1 MGEAA
6 DTPAVAGA
14 PVDPEAPAKKPASA
28 ESWLR
33 DNLEAVAVAI
43 VMALLIRHFCV
54 EAFRIPTSSME
65 PTLYGVKPERS
76 GDRILVNK
84 VGYFF
89 TEPTRWD
96 VCVFKY
102 PLNRSRN
109 YIKRVVGLPG
119 DQLDIRG
126 GDIWVREEIQRKPA
140 RVQDALWQ
148 DVFEL
153 QRAAAG
159 ALEQRYRSGGD
170 GSGAADDGRAMVDLM
185 DFRDANAVLQFDG
198 QALVVT
204 AKEFAEPAW
213 VILPDKNGAGE
224 YLARD
229 DRMNEVGDLRVR
241 AAVTPGADADAE
253 GALWLRVGPLDSRFK
268 LRLPLAGGALEVQYS
283 TEFDDE
289 TTPVAGAAEVV
300 LPALAGRT
308 TQVEAAHLDGTV
320 TLALDGVEV
329 WRYEYLP
336 PAAAHDIARWDGTP
350 ALGFEGFN
358 GRIHAL
364 AADRD
369 IHYLRE
375 SPDRLPYDIP
385 AGHYL
390 MLGDNSAHSKD
401 GRLWAEVEFTLA
413 DGRVIRG
420 DGDRSARGDDGLQQ
434 FVHDTVNRRLEL
446 VDDTGYR
453 WVLPAE
459 EVQNFDAPRE
469 APAPFVP
476 AENLVGRAFFIFFPF
491 GRVSFLR

>member
-1 MGEAA
+1 MGDDAASTEPEAA
-6 DTPAVAGA
+6 A
-14 PVDPEAPAKKPASA
+14 KPASA

-65 PTLYGVKPERS
+65 PTLYGVKADRS

-89 TEPTRWD
+89 RDPSRWD
-96 VCVFKY
+96 VVVFKY

-109 YIKRVVGLPG
+109 YIKRLVGEPG
-119 DQLDIRG
+119 DVLDIRG
-126 GDIWVREEIQRKPA
+126 GDIWANGVIQRKPA
-140 RVQDALWQ
+140 RVQGPLWQ

-153 QRAAAG
+153 SRAAAG
-159 ALEQRYRSGGD
+159 ALEQQYRGGGA
-170 GSGAADDGRAMVDLM
+170 GSGEGEDGRSMVTLM
-185 DFRDANAVLQFDG
+185 DFRDVNEVMQFDG
-198 QALVVT
+198 HHLVVD
-204 AKEFAEPAW
+204 AKEYETPAW
-213 VILPDKNGAGE
+213 VILPDKNGEGA
-224 YLARD
+224 YVARD
-229 DRMNEVGDLRVR
+229 DRMNEVGDLRLR
-241 AAVTPGADADAE
+241 ATVTSEAGAT

-268 LRLPLAGGALEVQYS
+268 MRLPLAGGPLRVEYS
-283 TEFDDE
+283 TDFEDE
-289 TTPVAGAAEVV
+289 TTPITSGTQVTI
-300 LPALAGRT
+300 PPLAGRVV
-308 TQVEAAHLDGTV
+308 QLEAAHLDGTV
-320 TLALDGVEV
+320 TLVVDGVELF
-329 WRYEYLP
+329 RYEYLP
-336 PAAAHDIARWDGTP
+336 PAASHDIARWDGTP
-350 ALGFEGFN
+350 AFGFEGFV
-358 GRIHAL
+358 GRITAL

-375 SPDRLPYDIP
+375 NPDRLPYTIP

-401 GRLWAEVEFTLA
+401 GRLWQEVEFTLT
-413 DGRVIRG
+413 DGTVIRG

-453 WVLPAE
+453 WVLPAN

-469 APAPFVP
+469 AAAPFVP